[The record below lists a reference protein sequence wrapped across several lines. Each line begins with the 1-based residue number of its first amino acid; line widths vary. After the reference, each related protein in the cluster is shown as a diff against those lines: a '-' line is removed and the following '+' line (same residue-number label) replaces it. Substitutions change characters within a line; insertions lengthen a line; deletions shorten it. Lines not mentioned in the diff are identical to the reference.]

1 MVSFTQPGR
10 GPEYFQ
16 ATGDP
21 ECVGLTPDN
30 YERGRDWWGETTLR
44 AMDAVMTLAQTV
56 TAECEAACSGN
67 PITRTVVL
75 STSAGLIAASAWAA
89 QGLWPIHALVDTE
102 GPSDSTEA
110 CGTHMAWTEEDLGA
124 SIQEG
129 YLAGVAV
136 G

>member
-1 MVSFTQPGR
+1 MIVVSFTQPGR
-10 GPEYFQ
+10 GPVYFQ

-21 ECVGLTPDN
+21 ECVGLTPD
-30 YERGRDWWGETTLR
+30 T
-44 AMDAVMTLAQTV
+44 
-56 TAECEAACSGN
+56 
-67 PITRTVVL
+67 
-75 STSAGLIAASAWAA
+75 
-89 QGLWPIHALVDTE
+89 LVDTE